1 MIFIIQE
8 ISRCTNMASAKFQES
23 QGKIEV
29 SVNNIKSSEEYSEF
43 IDRNKTSPPKPILFK
58 FDAALLENVGCKLKP
73 NEISVDELTV
83 DVLRQFM
90 FIWKNFN
97 YGWGLCT
104 LGTFWIHVFGKW
116 IMYTYVCCFWF
127 ASWKIEFETSEVALG
142 FVIKG
147 TESLKIT

>member
-1 MIFIIQE
+1 
-8 ISRCTNMASAKFQES
+8 MASAKFQES

-104 LGTFWIHVFGKW
+104 FGTF
-116 IMYTYVCCFWF
+116 
-127 ASWKIEFETSEVALG
+127 
-142 FVIKG
+142 
-147 TESLKIT
+147 